1 MKKKEKFHMGFH
13 CIDLVQ
19 KKFFNFSSMYKQ
31 MQKNT
36 MLISTKREQTET
48 DEENFS
54 MKAKHIDGHMAN
66 K

>member
-1 MKKKEKFHMGFH
+1 MGIH

-19 KKFFNFSSMYKQ
+19 KKFLNLSSMYKQ

-36 MLISTKREQTET
+36 MLISIKRKQTEI